1 MHLQPALSGEKGKW
15 PTARFVHNLLCSTWV
30 HQFACVFA
38 LCLSY
43 KLKHRPP
50 LHALSNC
57 RKQCSDGKWL
67 GPYESYNVCPL
78 FGFTI
83 SLLWFSIWFVAVK
96 SLCLVLKS
104 FYFLHGKGASYW
116 YICPIAINRLHSTSV
131 IQITSNHSNSW
142 CLLQFPGPN
151 VPSAFRSLKAS
162 ASSSSA
168 QVALRR
174 LSRVMDDLAERV
186 GNGSV
191 AGQAVGSA
199 GRLGQWDMTWV
210 LLQLVDYYME
220 ISKPCWLWHV
230 GY

>member
-1 MHLQPALSGEKGKW
+1 MRLQPALSGEKGKW

-104 FYFLHGKGASYW
+104 FFFCMVKAPAIDTYVQLLSTD
-116 YICPIAINRLHSTSV
+116 YIPLQWFKSHQT
-131 IQITSNHSNSW
+131 IQIHGVCSNS
-142 CLLQFPGPN
+142 PGPMCHLHF
-151 VPSAFRSLKAS
+151 VRWRPPPAPRPPK
-162 ASSSSA
+162 
-168 QVALRR
+168 
-174 LSRVMDDLAERV
+174 
-186 GNGSV
+186 
-191 AGQAVGSA
+191 
-199 GRLGQWDMTWV
+199 
-210 LLQLVDYYME
+210 
-220 ISKPCWLWHV
+220 
-230 GY
+230 